1 MNCKE
6 WEQNVWLYLYDE
18 LTAEQRAGCESHLA
32 ACPGCRARL
41 EETRRLHALLKEC
54 PSPEPTPE
62 LVVASRMGLE
72 EALDR
77 EELGWRGLLRGW
89 LPSFNLVPAR
99 AAATVLTLVV
109 FGFGLGW
116 TLRPRA
122 EKLQQAAGGSTSL
135 PFTGA
140 DLSDVRINSINQV
153 SPGPQTG
160 EVRISLDTERR
171 VTFEG
176 SLDDPRI
183 RQLLVYA
190 VKSYNNPG
198 IRRDTLDAL
207 RNQSDNPSV
216 RAALLFAMRH
226 DENAGVRLEAMNAT
240 RNMKCGRDLHQA
252 LLDTLE
258 HDTNVGVRIA
268 AVDTL
273 LGHAER
279 EGPDESVVAELQ
291 KLAASD
297 PNPSVRMKCQ
307 SALQRMMGVS
317 F

>member
-6 WEQNVWLYLYDE
+6 WEQSVWLYLYDE
-18 LTAEQRAGCESHLA
+18 LTTEQRADCESHLA
-32 ACPGCRARL
+32 ACLGCRARL
-41 EETRRLHALLKEC
+41 EDTRRLHALLKEC

-62 LVVASRMGLE
+62 LLVASRMGLE
-72 EALDR
+72 DALDR

-116 TLRPRA
+116 TLRPHA
-122 EKLQQAAGGSTSL
+122 EKIQQAAGGARPASFS
-135 PFTGA
+135 GA

-153 SPGPQTG
+153 SPDPQTG
-160 EVRISLDTERR
+160 EVRISLDAERR

-190 VKSYNNPG
+190 VKSYDNPG

-226 DENAGVRLEAMNAT
+226 DQNAGVRLEAMNAT
-240 RNMKCGRDLHQA
+240 RNMECGRDLHQA

-258 HDTNVGVRIA
+258 HDSNVGVRIA
-268 AVDTL
+268 AVDIL
-273 LGHAER
+273 LEHAEK
-279 EGPDESVVAELQ
+279 EGPDESVVEELQ

-297 PNPSVRMKCQ
+297 QNPSIRMKCQ
-307 SALQRMMGVS
+307 LALHRMAGVS